1 MFNFLKK
8 RPVVEIQPPNVAL
21 DREHQEKIQKLEQV
35 NREIALAEQKLKQT
49 KEELNINMGH
59 LALEEVGLEYTP
71 QDTSLSDIDK
81 KIIMAKNELALLMAN
96 DNVVKTTRTYKIDG
110 SAAQGSKFQKA
121 YCDSLLFGFNAY
133 FNRKLKTVTTQSV
146 YRSIELLESN
156 YDKCNKK
163 AALLGVY
170 LSPAYLHVCTKMLRL
185 EADKKLAKTEER
197 HKLREEKRK
206 LREQEQLIIEA
217 ERERKK
223 LEDERKNLQKLFAK
237 AVTEQEQKEI
247 QNKLAKV
254 DKRVEEVDYRVSHY
268 SAGWLYITTTPAMPG
283 VYKAGCTKQLNPLNR
298 LAQLSS
304 ASVPF
309 SFECRGL
316 VFSEDVFALEAKLH
330 NRLDSKRVNK
340 ENKLK
345 EFFFGEPEEA
355 INILVNEFNEKVKF
369 IDEKWVED
377 KEDND
382 ID

>member
-21 DREHQEKIQKLEQV
+21 DKEHQEKIQKLEQV

-81 KIIMAKNELALLMAN
+81 KIIVAKNELALLMAN

-121 YCDSLLFGFNAY
+121 YCDSLLFDFNAY
-133 FNRKLKTVTTQSV
+133 FNRKLKTVTTQNV

-170 LSPAYLHVCTKMLRL
+170 LSPAYLHVCTKMLKL

-283 VYKAGCTKQLNPLNR
+283 VYKVGCTKQLNPLNR

-309 SFECRGL
+309 PFECRGL
-316 VFSEDVFALEAKLH
+316 VFSEDVFALETKLH

-355 INILVNEFNEKVKF
+355 INILTNEFNEKVKF

-377 KEDND
+377 KEYND